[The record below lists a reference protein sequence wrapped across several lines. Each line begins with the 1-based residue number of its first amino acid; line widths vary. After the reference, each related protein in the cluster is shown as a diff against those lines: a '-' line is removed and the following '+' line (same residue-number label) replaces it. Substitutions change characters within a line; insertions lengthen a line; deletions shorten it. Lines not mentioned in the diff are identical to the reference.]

1 MKKEYTERA
10 QIGEILGY
18 LYPASLA
25 RWAYISEIMA
35 DDIIV
40 QVQEVDQADAW
51 YYNWDENF
59 MVRKEE
65 LPEFVRKDLG
75 GE

>member
-1 MKKEYTERA
+1 
-10 QIGEILGY
+10 
-18 LYPASLA
+18 
-25 RWAYISEIMA
+25 MA

-40 QVQEVDQADAW
+40 QVQEADQADAW